1 MDYKQISTALNPLL
15 ADQQKHLQA
24 AEKTLNGIKPEGEA
38 DKKNFLVLK
47 SILKN
52 IQAGEQ
58 LKQIARE
65 IIENDQYFSSPE
77 IEDAAK
83 QKSLKKIL
91 DKNKYLKNSKLFNI
105 SIIQGYIE
113 NIVNDKL
120 HEINIK
126 IEENQRFLHRMAYPS
141 SGGGQKFDPESAQAQ
156 YIFVQIA
163 SEQYA
168 VPFKH
173 AVEILKLSGKKARNQ
188 AFKSRTAYKNI
199 SGLFHKNLLKKLQP
213 QKINHKSMLE
223 NITPEIEPE
232 TETNFAI
239 IFAKQGRYYI
249 LFTANILNL
258 EPVEAQN
265 LGDYVET
272 LDGVYQTI
280 GIDGNA

>member
-1 MDYKQISTALNPLL
+1 MDYKQISTALKPLL
-15 ADQQKHLQA
+15 ANQQEQLQA

-47 SILKN
+47 SLLKN

-141 SGGGQKFDPESAQAQ
+141 SGGGKKFDSDSAQAQ

-163 SEQYA
+163 NEQYA

-173 AVEILKLSGKKARNQ
+173 AVEILKLSGKKVRNQ

-232 TETNFAI
+232 TEANFAI

-280 GIDGNA
+280 GIDRNA

>member
-1 MDYKQISTALNPLL
+1 MDYKQLSTALDPLL
-15 ADQQKHLQA
+15 ADQQEHLQT
-24 AEKTLNGIKPEGEA
+24 AEKTLRGIKPEGEA
-38 DKKNFLVLK
+38 DKKNLLVLK

-105 SIIQGYIE
+105 SIIQGYLE

-126 IEENQRFLHRMAYPS
+126 IEENQRFLHRMANPS
-141 SGGGQKFDPESAQAQ
+141 SGGGKKIETDSTQSK

-163 SEQYA
+163 NEQYA

-173 AVEILKLSGKKARNQ
+173 AIEIFKLSGKKARNQ
-188 AFKSRTAYKNI
+188 ASKSETVYKNI
-199 SGLFHKNLLKKLQP
+199 SGLFHRNLLKKLQP
-213 QKINHKSMLE
+213 QKIGHKKILE
-223 NITPEIEPE
+223 NTTPEIGPE
-232 TETNFAI
+232 MDANFAI
-239 IFAKQGRYYI
+239 IFAKQGRHYI
-249 LFTANILNL
+249 LFTSNILNL

-280 GIDGNA
+280 GIGKNA